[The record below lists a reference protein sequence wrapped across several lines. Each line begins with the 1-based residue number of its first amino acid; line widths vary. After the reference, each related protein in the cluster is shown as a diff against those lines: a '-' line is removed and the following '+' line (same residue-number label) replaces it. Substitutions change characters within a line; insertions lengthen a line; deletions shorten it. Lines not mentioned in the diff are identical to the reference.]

1 MLFGFMNTTG
11 ENISKIAPSSRN
23 RNFHTLQRIEVD
35 EHDQECILVSVR
47 MFFFWLRAKQSERFA
62 PSCSSLDQNGL
73 SQATSCKHVND
84 TAAKSQPTEN
94 HLTTRRLQFA

>member
-35 EHDQECILVSVR
+35 EHDQECILVRVR
-47 MFFFWLRAKQSERFA
+47 MFFSGFVPNNPSVLLRRVLRWIKM
-62 PSCSSLDQNGL
+62 
-73 SQATSCKHVND
+73 V
-84 TAAKSQPTEN
+84 
-94 HLTTRRLQFA
+94 